1 MNKNQKP
8 VYLFFEYTSPAVDIN
23 YMQYTYIIKNLSD
36 TGKCKIHTDVIE
48 AFTHQVFVTVPKKVI
63 DAYNNKYLCDL
74 YQFETDF
81 IKDKHEKL

>member
-48 AFTHQVFVTVPKKVI
+48 AFTHQVFVT
-63 DAYNNKYLCDL
+63 
-74 YQFETDF
+74 ET
-81 IKDKHEKL
+81 KNL